1 MLTNK
6 SKVYTARSCLNKASA
21 GREPGMLVW
30 ETQGVQA
37 LRSGEGSIREK
48 ECMDVML
55 NSKSLVSVYPNPSA
69 SSI

>member
-6 SKVYTARSCLNKASA
+6 SKVYTARSCPSKASA

-30 ETQGVQA
+30 ETQGVQV
-37 LRSGEGSIREK
+37 LRFGEGSVREK
-48 ECMDVML
+48 EWMDVML